1 MSEFNFK
8 LTDIISDDKLQDYL
22 KKGWEALS
30 DDYKKSGKEV
40 EQETVENMNNPQDQQ
55 NLTRKTKFDKAI
67 VLKILGAI
75 REHIVQKIF
84 DQSEGDENKGNN
96 NYFAAGSTN
105 ITSDYDISI
114 TGPQANDIMW
124 KMFTLFL
131 EHYKEALPIAFDSNL
146 YSSPIYISKSKK
158 GIKIDCRTVNDIDDI
173 LGTLPRVDY
182 PEDKNDHFV
191 FVPKTEAEMNE
202 ELEWAGMK
210 LLHKTQGGLY
220 DAESDEINYTMIMKI
235 LNRSIELK
243 KHLLNECKQI
253 ENDQEYK
260 DTLAKFSFLNGDS
273 DRIKETKLIFKNY
286 YMQWKAQKKIQD
298 FVYGKQPFKEKD
310 IETVKYG
317 EVSEKK
323 KNIFYYSNK
332 ANYYASEAYYTSSAV
347 NAIVVENQLK
357 HNLDYGK
364 RPFKYIVN
372 CKLAAAIE
380 QIGDMTH
387 HIHSKK
393 IDAND
398 PNSLKKII
406 VKFSKYIYRFFYILG
421 TIGDGGEYEH
431 YEHRAKKIDKHIIP
445 IRAKYDVENIEDSHW
460 KLLSVKNI
468 NSIIPDN
475 DNNNMEIKK
484 ADWLLGVRKDMF
496 NIIEHFLT
504 DIDEISENYQKAQEA
519 KKEMKEM
526 KKLQFEQD
534 LTKFKLQ
541 FEQDLDK
548 FNEQSKKNRKRFKR
562 RKSTG
567 SLEDLKRRYL
577 PMEGELYNKDKS
589 KGGKKR
595 KKKKRTKK
603 KNNKKKKK
611 KTKRRRN

>member
-8 LTDIISDDKLQDYL
+8 LSDIISDDKLINYL
-22 KKGWEALS
+22 NKGWEALS

-40 EQETVENMNNPQDQQ
+40 EQKTVENMINPQDQQ
-55 NLTRKTKFDKAI
+55 NLTGKKTKFDKAI

-75 REHIVQKIF
+75 REHIVKKIF

-158 GIKIDCRTVNDIDDI
+158 GIKIDCRTVNDKDDI
-173 LGTLPRVDY
+173 LGILPRVDY

-191 FVPKTEAEMNE
+191 FVPKTDAEMNE
-202 ELEWAGMK
+202 ELEWAGLK

-220 DAESDEINYTMIMKI
+220 DAESDERNYPMIMEI
-235 LNRSIELK
+235 LNRSIHLK
-243 KHLLNECKQI
+243 EHLLNECKQI
-253 ENDQEYK
+253 EEDKDYT
-260 DTLAKFSFLNGDS
+260 DTLAKFSFLKGDS

-298 FVYGKQPFKEKD
+298 FVYKKTPFRKED

-317 EVSEKK
+317 KVSEEK

-393 IDAND
+393 IDVND

-421 TIGDGGEYEH
+421 TIGEGGEYEH
-431 YEHRAKKIDKHIIP
+431 YAHRAKKIDKHIIP

-460 KLLSVKNI
+460 KLLNVKNI
-468 NSIIPDN
+468 NSIIPDDDN
-475 DNNNMEIKK
+475 DDMEKKK
-484 ADWLLGVRKDMF
+484 ADWLLGLREDMF
-496 NIIEHFLT
+496 NKIEHFLT
-504 DIDEISENYQKAQEA
+504 DIDEISENYKKAQEA
-519 KKEMKEM
+519 KKE
-526 KKLQFEQD
+526 KKRAKNLEFEQD
-534 LTKFKLQ
+534 LA
-541 FEQDLDK
+541 K
-548 FNEQSKKNRKRFKR
+548 FNEQSTKNRKRFKR
-562 RKSTG
+562 RNSTG
-567 SLEDLKRRYL
+567 SLEDLKRKLL
-577 PMEGELYNKDKS
+577 PAEDEVYNKHNNS
-589 KGGKKR
+589 GGKRR

-603 KNNKKKKK
+603 KNNKKRKK